1 MFINESSYYTDA
13 YYDILD
19 DDICLFTRY
28 RFETKEL
35 AEQFIEEVPFVCTE
49 IEYETSRSITGY
61 CEKHTYRPRFS
72 VLSDAIEDAQAFRN
86 HSHYN
91 SSDYKYSACVFHA
104 DLSELESLFD
114 KNRIKTLEKENTMLK
129 LKVVDLEAKLANM

>member
-1 MFINESSYYTDA
+1 MIINESSYYTDA

-35 AEQFIEEVPFVCTE
+35 AQQFIEEVPFICTE
-49 IEYETSRSITGY
+49 IEYETSRNITGH
-61 CEKHTYRPRFS
+61 CEKHPYRPRFS
-72 VLSDAIEDAQAFRN
+72 VLSDAIEDAHAFRN
-86 HSHYN
+86 HSN
-91 SSDYKYSACVFHA
+91 SSEYKYSSTVFHA

-114 KNRIKTLEKENTMLK
+114 KNRIKFLEKENTMLK
-129 LKVVDLEAKLANM
+129 LQILDLETKLANV

>member
-1 MFINESSYYTDA
+1 MIINESSYYIDV

-35 AEQFIEEVPFVCTE
+35 AEQFIEEVQFVCTE
-49 IEYETSRSITGY
+49 IKYETSRSITGH
-61 CEKHTYRPRFS
+61 CEKHPYRPRFS
-72 VLSDAIEDAQAFRN
+72 VLSEAIEDAQAFRN
-86 HSHYN
+86 HYN
-91 SSDYKYSACVFHA
+91 SSDYKYNSTVFQA

-114 KNRIKTLEKENTMLK
+114 KNRIKSLEKENTMLK
-129 LKVVDLEAKLANM
+129 LQVLDLETKLANV